1 MKKIVRLTEGELKNM
16 VSESVKMVLNEGKTR
31 FITVEIPVEMCDD
44 EEVMNVFRDA
54 MNKIGYEYYNNEPG
68 AYDRGTCV
76 FRYAP
81 YQAPMEYD
89 FK

>member
-1 MKKIVRLTEGELKNM
+1 MKKVVRLTEDELKNM

-31 FITVEIPVEMCDD
+31 FITVEMPMEMRDN
-44 EEVMNVFRDA
+44 EEVIDVLRNA
-54 MNKIGYEYYNNEPG
+54 MNKIGYEYYNNESG
-68 AYDRGTCV
+68 AYDRGTWV

-81 YQAPMEYD
+81 YSAPMVYD